1 MDVSLE
7 SLESK
12 ALSYLER
19 FDSSAAKLK
28 EVLRRYALR
37 RLGGQVSGVLPARTA
52 SKIDEIILR
61 YSSSGIVS
69 DARYAESIARTLR
82 ERGMAQRGIIA
93 RLQARGVDRQQA
105 ESALASVDADAM
117 ADAELEAARKLVRR
131 RRLGIYRPLHQR
143 AAWRQRD
150 FGVLA
155 RAGFSLSVA
164 ESALCPHRDQEDP

>member
-82 ERGMAQRGIIA
+82 EREVVFLGVGFETTAPAIA
-93 RLQARGVDRQQA
+93 ATILQAERENSG
-105 ESALASVDADAM
+105 L
-117 ADAELEAARKLVRR
+117 
-131 RRLGIYRPLHQR
+131 
-143 AAWRQRD
+143 
-150 FGVLA
+150 
-155 RAGFSLSVA
+155 
-164 ESALCPHRDQEDP
+164 